1 MRATLCTL
9 GLTALALLAFAANS
23 LLAREAL
30 GAAAIDA
37 SMFTAIRLGAGA
49 ATLALLVRLRHGPA
63 ASLRPRGPWGPLAL
77 FAYAWLFSSAYLRIG
92 AAAGALVLF
101 GCVQLTMLVAAIAR
115 GQRPSALGWTG
126 ILLATSGLLWL
137 LLPAAARPDPL
148 GFAQMAIAGVAWGV
162 YTLLGKQA
170 GEPLTANAR
179 SFVWSCPLALAALL
193 LLPGEIATTGRGTT
207 LAAVSGALTSGIGYA
222 IWYRAL
228 PRLAV
233 TTAAVCQLAVPVIAA
248 LGAVALLG
256 EALTARLAVAG
267 ALVLGGIG
275 LVLAAPRRA

>member
-1 MRATLCTL
+1 VALDVRTAL
-9 GLTALALLAFAANS
+9 LTSLALLAFAANS

-30 GAAAIDA
+30 GARAIDA

-49 ATLALLVRLRHGPA
+49 ATLALLVRLRPGNT

-101 GCVQLTMLVAAIAR
+101 GSVQLTMLGAGIAR
-115 GQRPSALGWTG
+115 GQRPHARGWAGIAL
-126 ILLATSGLLWL
+126 AMAGLLWL
-137 LLPAAARPDPL
+137 LLPSASRPDPL
-148 GFAQMAIAGVAWGV
+148 GFAQMAVAGVAWGV

-170 GEPLTANAR
+170 GEPLAANAR
-179 SFVWSCPLALAALL
+179 SFVWSCPLAVAALL
-193 LLPGEIATTGRGTT
+193 LLPGEAATSGRGAL
-207 LAAVSGALTSGIGYA
+207 LAVVSGALTSGIGYA

-248 LGAVALLG
+248 LGAVVLLA
-256 EALTARLAVAG
+256 EALTARLAIAA